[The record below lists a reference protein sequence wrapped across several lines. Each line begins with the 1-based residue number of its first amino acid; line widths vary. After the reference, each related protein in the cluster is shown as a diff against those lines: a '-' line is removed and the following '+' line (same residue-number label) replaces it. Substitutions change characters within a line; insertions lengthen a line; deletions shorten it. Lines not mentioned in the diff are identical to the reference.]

1 MLLGCLAPCVLGW
14 TWWDPLARQ
23 TEAGNRLYEEQQYD
37 EALKRYTDAQVHDPD
52 SAILHFNIG
61 DVFYQQEALDRANE
75 EFERSLAG
83 VDAELRARGF
93 YNLGNAYFR
102 QQELERAID
111 AYKESL
117 RLNPYDEDAKYN
129 LELALKYQQMHHQ
142 PPKPQEQEKQEPSE
156 EKDQQQE
163 GAPQPQEE
171 QGEESPEEIGEREPS
186 TQQQMTKEEAE
197 RILDA
202 LKDEEDEVQKT
213 IRRHQELRERRVEK
227 DW

>member
-1 MLLGCLAPCVLGW
+1 VLGW
-14 TWWDPLARQ
+14 TWWDPLAKQ
-23 TEAGNRLYEEQQYD
+23 TAAGNRLYEEQQYD

-52 SAILHFNIG
+52 SPVLHFNIG
-61 DVFYQQEALDRANE
+61 DVFYQQEAFDRANE

-83 VDAELRARGF
+83 ADADLRARSF

-102 QQELERAID
+102 QQELGRAIE

-117 RLNPYDEDAKYN
+117 RLNPNDEDAKYN
-129 LELALKYQQMHHQ
+129 LELALKYQQMQRQ
-142 PPKPQEQEKQEPSE
+142 PPKPEEQEKQEPSE
-156 EKDQQQE
+156 EEDKQEHE

-171 QGEESPEEIGEREPS
+171 QREDSPEEGTEGEPS
-186 TQQQMTKEEAE
+186 TQQMTKEEAE

-202 LKDEEDEVQKT
+202 LKDEEGEVQKM
-213 IRRHQELRERRVEK
+213 IRRHQKLGERRVEK

>member
-1 MLLGCLAPCVLGW
+1 VVGW

-23 TEAGNRLYEEQQYD
+23 TEAGNRLYEERQYD

-61 DVFYQQEALDRANE
+61 DVFYQQEAFDRANE

-83 VDAELRARGF
+83 ADAELRARSF
-93 YNLGNAYFR
+93 YNLGNAHFR
-102 QQELERAID
+102 RQEIERAID

-142 PPKPQEQEKQEPSE
+142 PPEPQDQEKQEPSE
-156 EKDQQQE
+156 EKDQQEQE
-163 GAPQPQEE
+163 EAPQPQEG
-171 QGEESPEEIGEREPS
+171 QEEKSPEEGGQPEPS
-186 TQQQMTKEEAE
+186 RQQQMTKEEAE
-197 RILDA
+197 RILEA
-202 LKDEEDEVQKT
+202 LKDEEGEVQKM
-213 IRRHQELRERRVEK
+213 IRRHQDLRERRVEK